1 MFTTRF
7 EAWVRRHAQRLM
19 SAVSRLPVT
28 PNQITVV
35 GTAITFLAAALVAM
49 GQLRWGG
56 LVLAIGGTFDILDGA
71 LARSTRRSYPYG
83 AFLDS
88 TLDRYS
94 EGAMYIGL
102 AAYFSTVG
110 GPIGRWLII
119 GTAAALAGSFLVS
132 YVRARAQSLGF
143 TCETGIFA
151 RPERVVVTVAGL
163 LFGGYVL
170 YGVVF
175 LLAILTNLTALQRI
189 REVWLQGRAQRLARE
204 RVAQAVKGGQPVEPE
219 AAPGGRSLRRCSR
232 ARPGP
237 RPAAGAAAGRPP
249 RARLSLR
256 RRGRVGQIDRGSR
269 AGGRPAVGGGSS
281 PTPGLLGGRP
291 HQAALDQRDP
301 PAAGKAARVPRALAP
316 GLPQLETRSGHAAS
330 RADRQRRSR
339 ARPGPERAPEDAG
352 GAAPAPRDHA
362 HDPQPQPLR
371 GPAHGRFALPAR
383 VLPPRPGAGDRAPA
397 AHEGRRPGAG
407 SAAGRAGA
415 WAPRVGGPGRGRRR
429 RDRAAPRL
437 DAPARGGFRRSGRRA
452 PQRRGGAGCRAN
464 GLAAQRG

>member
-35 GTAITFLAAALVAM
+35 GTAITFLAAILVTI

-56 LVLAIGGTFDILDGA
+56 VVLAIGGTFDILDGA

-110 GPIGRWLII
+110 GDIGRWLII

-151 RPERVVVTVAGL
+151 RPERVVVTVVGL
-163 LFGGYVL
+163 IFGGYVL

-204 RVAQAVKGGQPVEPE
+204 REAKAVKGGQPVKP
-219 AAPGGRSLRRCSR
+219 
-232 ARPGP
+232 
-237 RPAAGAAAGRPP
+237 
-249 RARLSLR
+249 
-256 RRGRVGQIDRGSR
+256 
-269 AGGRPAVGGGSS
+269 
-281 PTPGLLGGRP
+281 
-291 HQAALDQRDP
+291 
-301 PAAGKAARVPRALAP
+301 
-316 GLPQLETRSGHAAS
+316 
-330 RADRQRRSR
+330 
-339 ARPGPERAPEDAG
+339 
-352 GAAPAPRDHA
+352 
-362 HDPQPQPLR
+362 
-371 GPAHGRFALPAR
+371 
-383 VLPPRPGAGDRAPA
+383 
-397 AHEGRRPGAG
+397 
-407 SAAGRAGA
+407 
-415 WAPRVGGPGRGRRR
+415 
-429 RDRAAPRL
+429 
-437 DAPARGGFRRSGRRA
+437 
-452 PQRRGGAGCRAN
+452 
-464 GLAAQRG
+464 